1 MSCCASS
8 NTTIAEK
15 DSSNNSLYASV
26 EDFSDYYNVKKTQ
39 SENVFSTVLDFK
51 KIIENIPRDIFDIFS
66 FTINVFADEEK
77 ILSSCEV
84 YNVRSNIVIKPY
96 FPMSTSITFHGVI
109 NGLSFKT
116 SNQTIIPLNEDYF
129 RVRIQ
134 NFNTST
140 QTIPRNMPLGKIVLT
155 SKQFWDI

>member
-1 MSCCASS
+1 MSCCAFS
-8 NTTIAEK
+8 NDTLAEK
-15 DSSNNSLYASV
+15 DLRDNSLYESV
-26 EDFSDYYNVKKTQ
+26 EDVSDYYNVKKRQ
-39 SENVFSTVLDFK
+39 SENAILTVVDLK

-84 YNVRSNIVIKPY
+84 YNIRSNIIIKPY
-96 FPMSTSITFHGVI
+96 FPLSTSITFQGVI

-140 QTIPRNMPLGKIVLT
+140 QTIPRNMPLGKIVIT
-155 SKQFWDI
+155 SKQYWEI